1 MEARLRYIEKE
12 LLEFDELLD
21 AKIHKAQG
29 ELDIFLSQIKDLE
42 ENEDT
47 KLKGLNDVI
56 GSQESERL
64 QSMATRQNKLIKHL
78 ENDKLRT
85 KNKVFGVCREAGNLF
100 SKERL
105 KAVPHATLSISAK
118 QAKFK

>member
-85 KNKVFGVCREAGNLF
+85 KNKVYGVCREAGILF